1 MNLNIYIISFCISLA
16 FAGTILYLIRKRRLR
31 EQYALLWLLMSVIM
45 MALSLFP
52 SLLDEVAQRI
62 HIYYAPSLL
71 YLLSVVAVLFILLHL
86 TMAVSTLTHRV
97 IVLTQ
102 TLGLQEQRIQKLEA
116 QAEGGSEGSMG
127 LAVCPAFG
135 SRPGQTSDPHFGQSS
150 GPHSEQTSK
159 QHSKHTSGP
168 HSEQTSKQHS
178 GLPPEAHNLQQ
189 SGMPSGEF
197 SGLHSTEPCKR
208 ISAAA
213 SSEEQIVVP
222 SPSSTEVNR

>member
-97 IVLTQ
+97 ILLTQ

-127 LAVCPAFG
+127 LAASPAFG
-135 SRPGQTSDPHFGQSS
+135 SRPGQTSDPHVGQSS
-150 GPHSEQTSK
+150 GLHSEQTSR
-159 QHSKHTSGP
+159 P
-168 HSEQTSKQHS
+168 HSQQ
-178 GLPPEAHNLQQ
+178 PPEAHTLQQ
-189 SGMPSGEF
+189 SGMPFGEF
-197 SGLHSTEPCKR
+197 SGPHSVEPCQR

-222 SPSSTEVNR
+222 SSSSTEVNR

>member
-45 MALSLFP
+45 MVLSLFP

-116 QAEGGSEGSMG
+116 QAEGGSESSMG
-127 LAVCPAFG
+127 LASGPAFG
-135 SRPGQTSDPHFGQSS
+135 SRQGQTSDPHFGQSS
-150 GPHSEQTSK
+150 GPHSEQTS
-159 QHSKHTSGP
+159 GP
-168 HSEQTSKQHS
+168 HPEQSSRPHS
-178 GLPPEAHNLQQ
+178 QQPPEAHTLQQ

-197 SGLHSTEPCKR
+197 SGLHSMEPCQR

-213 SSEEQIVVP
+213 SSEEQIIVP
-222 SPSSTEVNR
+222 SSSSTEVNR

>member
-86 TMAVSTLTHRV
+86 TIAVSTLTHRV
-97 IVLTQ
+97 ILLTQ

-127 LAVCPAFG
+127 LAVGPAFG

-150 GPHSEQTSK
+150 GPHSEQTSR
-159 QHSKHTSGP
+159 P
-168 HSEQTSKQHS
+168 HSQQ
-178 GLPPEAHNLQQ
+178 PPEAQ

-197 SGLHSTEPCKR
+197 SGLHSMEPCQR

-213 SSEEQIVVP
+213 SSEEQISVP
-222 SPSSTEVNR
+222 SSSSTEVNR

>member
-1 MNLNIYIISFCISLA
+1 MNLNIYIISFCMSLA
-16 FAGTILYLIRKRRLR
+16 FAGSILYLIRKRRLR

-45 MALSLFP
+45 MVLSLFP

-102 TLGLQEQRIQKLEA
+102 TLGLQEQRIQKLES
-116 QAEGGSEGSMG
+116 QAEGGPEGSMG
-127 LAVCPAFG
+127 LAADSAFG
-135 SRPGQTSDPHFGQSS
+135 SRPGQTSDPHVGQSS
-150 GPHSEQTSK
+150 APHSEQTSK
-159 QHSKHTSGP
+159 QHP
-168 HSEQTSKQHS
+168 EQSSRQHS
-178 GLPPEAHNLQQ
+178 PQPPEAHTLQQ

-197 SGLHSTEPCKR
+197 SGLHSTEPYQR

-213 SSEEQIVVP
+213 SSEGQIVVL
-222 SPSSTEVNR
+222 SSSSTEVNR

>member
-1 MNLNIYIISFCISLA
+1 MNLNIYLISFCISLA

-116 QAEGGSEGSMG
+116 QAEGGSGSSMG
-127 LAVCPAFG
+127 LAAGPAFG

-150 GPHSEQTSK
+150 APHAEQSSRPHSQ
-159 QHSKHTSGP
+159 Q
-168 HSEQTSKQHS
+168 
-178 GLPPEAHNLQQ
+178 PPEAHTLQQ
-189 SGMPSGEF
+189 SGMPFGEF
-197 SGLHSTEPCKR
+197 SGLHSVEPCQR

-213 SSEEQIVVP
+213 SSEEQIIVP
-222 SPSSTEVNR
+222 SSSSTEVNR

>member
-1 MNLNIYIISFCISLA
+1 MNLNIYLISFCMSLA
-16 FAGTILYLIRKRRLR
+16 FAGSILYLIRKHRLR

-45 MALSLFP
+45 MVLSLFP

-127 LAVCPAFG
+127 LAAGTAFG
-135 SRPGQTSDPHFGQSS
+135 SHPGQTSDPHFGQSS
-150 GPHSEQTSK
+150 APHAEQSSRPHPEQPSRPHSQ
-159 QHSKHTSGP
+159 Q
-168 HSEQTSKQHS
+168 
-178 GLPPEAHNLQQ
+178 PPEAHTLPQ

-197 SGLHSTEPCKR
+197 SGLHSVEPCQR

-213 SSEEQIVVP
+213 SSEDQIIVP
-222 SPSSTEVNR
+222 SSSSTEVNR

>member
-86 TMAVSTLTHRV
+86 TMAVSMLTHRV
-97 IVLTQ
+97 ILLTQ

-127 LAVCPAFG
+127 LASGPAFG
-135 SRPGQTSDPHFGQSS
+135 SRPGQTSDPHFGESS
-150 GPHSEQTSK
+150 GLHSEQTSRQHPEQSSR
-159 QHSKHTSGP
+159 QHS
-168 HSEQTSKQHS
+168 QQ
-178 GLPPEAHNLQQ
+178 PPEARIMQQ
-189 SGMPSGEF
+189 SGMPSGEP
-197 SGLHSTEPCKR
+197 SGMHSVEPCQR

-213 SSEEQIVVP
+213 SAEEQIIVP
-222 SPSSTEVNR
+222 ASSSTEVVR

>member
-1 MNLNIYIISFCISLA
+1 MNLNIYLISFCISLA

-116 QAEGGSEGSMG
+116 QAEGGSGSSMG
-127 LAVCPAFG
+127 LAAGPAFG

-150 GPHSEQTSK
+150 APHSEQTSRTHPA
-159 QHSKHTSGP
+159 QTSRP
-168 HSEQTSKQHS
+168 HSQQPS
-178 GLPPEAHNLQQ
+178 EAHTLQQ

-197 SGLHSTEPCKR
+197 SGLHPVEPCQR

-213 SSEEQIVVP
+213 SSEEQIIVP
-222 SPSSTEVNR
+222 SSSSMEVNR

>member
-31 EQYALLWLLMSVIM
+31 EQYALLWLLMSVFM

-127 LAVCPAFG
+127 LASGPAFG
-135 SRPGQTSDPHFGQSS
+135 SRPEQTSDPHVEQSS
-150 GPHSEQTSK
+150 APHSEQTSR
-159 QHSKHTSGP
+159 P
-168 HSEQTSKQHS
+168 HSQQ
-178 GLPPEAHNLQQ
+178 PPEVHSLQQ
-189 SGMPSGEF
+189 TGMPSGEF
-197 SGLHSTEPCKR
+197 SGPHSVEPCQR

-213 SSEEQIVVP
+213 SSEEQIIVP
-222 SPSSTEVNR
+222 SSSSTEVNR

>member
-1 MNLNIYIISFCISLA
+1 MNLNIYLISFCISLA

-127 LAVCPAFG
+127 LAAGPALG
-135 SRPGQTSDPHFGQSS
+135 SHPGQTSDPHFGQSS
-150 GPHSEQTSK
+150 APHSEQTSR
-159 QHSKHTSGP
+159 P
-168 HSEQTSKQHS
+168 HSQQ
-178 GLPPEAHNLQQ
+178 PPEAHTLQQ
-189 SGMPSGEF
+189 AGMPSGEF
-197 SGLHSTEPCKR
+197 SGLHSVEPCQR

-213 SSEEQIVVP
+213 SSEDQIIVP
-222 SPSSTEVNR
+222 SSSSTEVNR

>member
-86 TMAVSTLTHRV
+86 TMAVSMLTHRV
-97 IVLTQ
+97 ILLTQ

-116 QAEGGSEGSMG
+116 QAEGGSEGSIG
-127 LAVCPAFG
+127 LASGPAFR

-150 GPHSEQTSK
+150 GLHSEQTSRPHPEQSSR
-159 QHSKHTSGP
+159 QHS
-168 HSEQTSKQHS
+168 QQ
-178 GLPPEAHNLQQ
+178 PPEARIMQQ

-197 SGLHSTEPCKR
+197 SGLHSVEPCQR

-213 SSEEQIVVP
+213 SSEEQIMVP
-222 SPSSTEVNR
+222 SSSSTEVNR

>member
-31 EQYALLWLLMSVIM
+31 EQYALLWLLMSVFM

-127 LAVCPAFG
+127 LASGPAFG
-135 SRPGQTSDPHFGQSS
+135 SRPEQTSDPHVEQSS
-150 GPHSEQTSK
+150 APHSEQS
-159 QHSKHTSGP
+159 SRP
-168 HSEQTSKQHS
+168 HSQQ
-178 GLPPEAHNLQQ
+178 PPEVHSLQQ

-197 SGLHSTEPCKR
+197 SGLHSVEPCQR

-222 SPSSTEVNR
+222 SSSSTEVNR

>member
-102 TLGLQEQRIQKLEA
+102 TLGLQEQRIQKLES
-116 QAEGGSEGSMG
+116 QAEGGPEGSMG
-127 LAVCPAFG
+127 LAADSAFG
-135 SRPGQTSDPHFGQSS
+135 SRLGQTSDPHGQSS
-150 GPHSEQTSK
+150 APHSEQTSK
-159 QHSKHTSGP
+159 QHP
-168 HSEQTSKQHS
+168 EQSSRQHS
-178 GLPPEAHNLQQ
+178 QQPPEAHTLQQ

-197 SGLHSTEPCKR
+197 SGLHSTEPYQHQR

-213 SSEEQIVVP
+213 SSEEQIIVP
-222 SPSSTEVNR
+222 SSSSTEVNR

>member
-45 MALSLFP
+45 MVLSLFP

-62 HIYYAPSLL
+62 NIYYAPSLL

-116 QAEGGSEGSMG
+116 QAEGGSESSMG
-127 LAVCPAFG
+127 LASGPAFG
-135 SRPGQTSDPHFGQSS
+135 SRPGQTSA
-150 GPHSEQTSK
+150 PHSEQTSRPHPE
-159 QHSKHTSGP
+159 QSSRP
-168 HSEQTSKQHS
+168 HSQQ
-178 GLPPEAHNLQQ
+178 PPEAHTLQQ

-197 SGLHSTEPCKR
+197 SGLHSTEPCQR

-213 SSEEQIVVP
+213 SSEEQIIVP
-222 SPSSTEVNR
+222 SSSSTEVNR